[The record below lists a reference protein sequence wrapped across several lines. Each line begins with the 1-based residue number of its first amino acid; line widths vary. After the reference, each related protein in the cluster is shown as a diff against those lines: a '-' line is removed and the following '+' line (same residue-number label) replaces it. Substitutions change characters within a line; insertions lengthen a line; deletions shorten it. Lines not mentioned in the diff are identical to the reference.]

1 MNRYSRGK
9 DRSSILLRSE
19 TLMQRSLRG
28 LIYSVGVTRE
38 QIEKPFV
45 AVVNTWNELH
55 PGHFHLNRLA
65 SKVKE
70 GVLMRGGMPFEFNT
84 ISVCDG
90 IAIGHAGM
98 RYVLPTRDV
107 IADSIELTVE
117 AHRFDAMVLVGS
129 CDKILPGLLMAAAR
143 VDIPAIVV
151 SGGPRFPGYWPRF
164 DMNFSMYGLA
174 ELGKRYRD
182 GEFSD
187 EQLDELE
194 TVIMPCA
201 GACWGMGT
209 ANTMACLS
217 EAVGMSLPG
226 DGTAHATTARK
237 ERFAVEAGA
246 QVMSLLE
253 NRLCPSNIM
262 TRNALEN
269 MLTVNAA
276 IGGSLNTVLHIPA
289 IAHEL
294 GIRIDFE
301 RFDAV
306 SRDTPLL
313 CSVEPSGPHFMSDLD
328 KAGGVPGVMKRLE
341 SMLHCECRTVT
352 GSTIGENLKRAEVFN
367 DDVIRSLDA
376 PVYSYGGI
384 AVLTGNLAPDG
395 AVIKQIAVDQ
405 ALWTF
410 EGPARVY
417 DSEEDATHALMA
429 QEIQPGDVI
438 VIRYEGPKGGPGMRE
453 MALFRFYLTTSGFH
467 DSVYIVTDG
476 RFSGY
481 TSGPCI
487 GYLSPEAAEGGPIA
501 LVQNGDI
508 ISIDIAARKLDVRL
522 SETELQQRRKRWT
535 PPLPRITKGYLARY
549 AVSASSASEG
559 AIIK

>member
-1 MNRYSRGK
+1 
-9 DRSSILLRSE
+9 
-19 TLMQRSLRG
+19 
-28 LIYSVGVTRE
+28 
-38 QIEKPFV
+38 
-45 AVVNTWNELH
+45 
-55 PGHFHLNRLA
+55 
-65 SKVKE
+65 
-70 GVLMRGGMPFEFNT
+70 
-84 ISVCDG
+84 
-90 IAIGHAGM
+90 
-98 RYVLPTRDV
+98 
-107 IADSIELTVE
+107 
-117 AHRFDAMVLVGS
+117 
-129 CDKILPGLLMAAAR
+129 
-143 VDIPAIVV
+143 
-151 SGGPRFPGYWPRF
+151 
-164 DMNFSMYGLA
+164 
-174 ELGKRYRD
+174 
-182 GEFSD
+182 
-187 EQLDELE
+187 
-194 TVIMPCA
+194 
-201 GACWGMGT
+201 
-209 ANTMACLS
+209 
-217 EAVGMSLPG
+217 
-226 DGTAHATTARK
+226 
-237 ERFAVEAGA
+237 
-246 QVMSLLE
+246 
-253 NRLCPSNIM
+253 M

-301 RFDAV
+301 RFDAI